1 MRRSDGAHTSPP
13 EFEHARYEAGEE
25 LGRGAQG
32 VMVRVVD
39 REAPSRDLVAKVW
52 RGEAFRAQAL
62 LDEYSLLSRARIPG
76 LVRAH
81 DLARCARTGAVSLVE
96 DFIDG
101 PEAAAWASA
110 APTNARAGPL
120 LLVLDD
126 LHLAPAELAAA
137 VDAYRCRGRERGVT
151 IVATAPSAPDG
162 AEAITI
168 GPLDE
173 AGFEALCT
181 RADAARLE
189 EAHDPTRHARGEVE
203 MRASRASLLVPAL
216 LLLIGC
222 GDETPTSSPSST
234 SSTSSTSSSAQVAR
248 QVLPEHWPLTQS
260 VDATQVF
267 PDGHFAQVRPPQ
279 STSSRTAPHSRALSR
294 IYRSSRGPEHTT
306 GRPFRRPPGARVCS
320 RYGECAPRPRA
331 ARAHWPRPR

>member
-62 LDEYSLLSRARIPG
+62 LGEYALLSRARIPG

-216 LLLIGC
+216 LLLYRLRRRDAHVVPIVPIVHIVHIVVRAGREA
-222 GDETPTSSPSST
+222 G
-234 SSTSSTSSSAQVAR
+234 AAGALAAHAVGGRHAG
-248 QVLPEHWPLTQS
+248 LP
-260 VDATQVF
+260 
-267 PDGHFAQVRPPQ
+267 G
-279 STSSRTAPHSRALSR
+279 RALR
-294 IYRSSRGPEHTT
+294 AGQAAAVDVKPNGAT
-306 GRPFRRPPGARVCS
+306 FPGV
-320 RYGECAPRPRA
+320 EPHLPLF
-331 ARAHWPRPR
+331 ARA